1 MYLSGEVFSKSR
13 LTWNEV
19 PSFFTNKRFVLFD
32 PKDNK
37 HRIFQLK
44 PERTAIDLLEKETV
58 GQALLV
64 RRKDFKYM

>member
-19 PSFFTNKRFVLFD
+19 PPFFSNKRFILFD

-44 PERTAIDLLEKETV
+44 PERTAIDLLKKETV